1 MKLEVLMRS
10 FKRKNM
16 GQSTASFQI
25 SNYSKSALA
34 DISNRE
40 SEVLNLLS
48 FGLTT
53 QVISKRLFLSHH
65 TINSHRKNLLI
76 KLNANNTPEL
86 IRRAFETGYLTIKN

>member
-1 MKLEVLMRS
+1 
-10 FKRKNM
+10 M

-25 SNYSKSALA
+25 DHYSKSPLR

-48 FGLTT
+48 YGLTT
-53 QVISKRLFLSHH
+53 QVISKKLFLSHH

-76 KLNANNTPEL
+76 KLKANNTAEL
-86 IRRAFETGYLTIKN
+86 IRRAFETGCLTIKN